1 MTIQKLEK
9 LIEDAILRKEGFE
22 FEEFV
27 VDIYKIIYGDDFLG
41 VASGGGDEGNDGTN
55 GKILIQV
62 YGPVNLKGSNA
73 ISKMDEDYT
82 KAKVKWNF
90 EEWHYVV
97 NTKLKDAPA
106 KLVSAVLE
114 LKEKEKP
121 IRIELIDSSRL
132 MQLLVDAWQN
142 DDSSHI
148 KIYSLLNF
156 DVNIDNFKDFDKI
169 STVIDFI
176 ADIDEVK
183 SIDVFVNFGGV
194 KFFQGKDEK
203 IDINIKTEQFKIFF
217 IEIVKNARV
226 TIEEFKDKIGE
237 EYLDEVGDYIKKTYN
252 ALLKSIDEEHAII
265 ETHQRIYDKLD
276 NDHNLSIALW
286 IVIGYFFD
294 ICDIGKK
301 DNGNG

>member
-1 MTIQKLEK
+1 MTIKKLKE
-9 LIEDAILRKEGFE
+9 LISNAILRKEGFE

-27 VDIYKIIYGDDFLG
+27 VDIYKIVYGDDFLG
-41 VASGGGDEGNDGTN
+41 VASGGGDDGNDGTN

-62 YGPVNLKGSNA
+62 YGPTNLKASNA
-73 ISKMDEDYT
+73 ISKMNEDYH
-82 KAKVKWNF
+82 KAKEKWDF

-106 KLVSAVLE
+106 KLVSAVSK
-114 LKEKEKP
+114 LKEKEKL
-121 IRIELIDSSRL
+121 IKIELIDSSRL
-132 MQLLVDAWQN
+132 IDMIIAAWQK
-142 DDSSHI
+142 DDSSHL

-169 STVIDFI
+169 SRVIDFI

-183 SIDVFVNFGGV
+183 SINVFANFGDV
-194 KFFQGKDEK
+194 QFFQGKDEK
-203 IDINIKTEQFKIFF
+203 IDINIKTESFKIFF
-217 IEIVKNARV
+217 IKIVKNARV

-237 EYLDEVGDYIKKTYN
+237 EYLDEVGDYIKKKYT
-252 ALLKSIDEEHAII
+252 ALLKSMDEEHAIM

>member
-1 MTIQKLEK
+1 MTIKKLEE
-9 LIEDAILRKEGFE
+9 LISNAILRKEGFE

-27 VDIYKIIYGDDFLG
+27 VDIYKIVYGDDFLG
-41 VASGGGDEGNDGTN
+41 VASGGGDDGNDGTN
-55 GKILIQV
+55 GNILIQV
-62 YGPVNLKGSNA
+62 YGPADLKGSNA
-73 ISKMDEDYT
+73 ISKMNEDYT
-82 KAKVKWNF
+82 KAKENWNF

-121 IRIELIDSSRL
+121 IKIELIDSSRL
-132 MQLLVDAWQN
+132 MQLIVDAWQN
-142 DDSSHI
+142 DDNSHI

-156 DVNIDNFKDFDKI
+156 DVNIDDFKDFDKI
-169 STVIDFI
+169 SKVIDFI

-203 IDINIKTEQFKIFF
+203 IDINIKTEQFKILF

-237 EYLDEVGDYIKKTYN
+237 EYLDEVGDYIKKKYT
-252 ALLKSIDEEHAII
+252 ALLKSMDEEHAIM
-265 ETHQRIYDKLD
+265 ETYQRIYDKLD

-286 IVIGYFFD
+286 IIIGYFFD

>member
-1 MTIQKLEK
+1 MTIKKLEE
-9 LIEDAILRKEGFE
+9 LISNAILRKEGFE

-27 VDIYKIIYGDDFLG
+27 VYIYKIVYGDDFLG
-41 VASGGGDEGNDGTN
+41 VASGGGDDGNDGTN
-55 GKILIQV
+55 GNILIQV
-62 YGPVNLKGSNA
+62 YGPADLKGTNA
-73 ISKMDEDYT
+73 ISKMNEDYT
-82 KAKVKWNF
+82 KAKEKWDF
-90 EEWHYVV
+90 SGWHYVV

-114 LKEKEKP
+114 LKENEKP
-121 IRIELIDSSRL
+121 IEIELIDSSRL
-132 MQLLVDAWQN
+132 IGLIMDAWQN
-142 DDSSHI
+142 DNSSHL

-169 STVIDFI
+169 SKVIDFI

-194 KFFQGKDEK
+194 QFFQGKDEK

-237 EYLDEVGDYIKKTYN
+237 EYLDEVGEYIKKKYI
-252 ALLKSIDEEHAII
+252 ALLKSMDEEHAIM
-265 ETHQRIYDKLD
+265 ETYQKIYEKLN

>member
-1 MTIQKLEK
+1 MTIKKLEE
-9 LIEDAILRKEGFE
+9 LISNAILRKEGFE

-27 VDIYKIIYGDDFLG
+27 VDIYKIVYGDDFLG
-41 VASGGGDEGNDGTN
+41 VASGGGDDGNDGTN
-55 GKILIQV
+55 GNVLIQV
-62 YGPVNLKGSNA
+62 YGPADLKGSNA
-73 ISKMDEDYT
+73 ISKMNEDYT
-82 KAKVKWNF
+82 KAKENWNF

-132 MQLLVDAWQN
+132 MQLIVDAWQN
-142 DDSSHI
+142 DDNSHI

-156 DVNIDNFKDFDKI
+156 DVNIDDFKDFDKI
-169 STVIDFI
+169 SKVIDFI

-183 SIDVFVNFGGV
+183 SFDVFVNFGGV

-203 IDINIKTEQFKIFF
+203 IDINIKTEQFKILF

-237 EYLDEVGDYIKKTYN
+237 EYLDEVGDYIKKKYT
-252 ALLKSIDEEHAII
+252 ALLKSMDEEHAIM
-265 ETHQRIYDKLD
+265 ETYQRIYDKLD

>member
-1 MTIQKLEK
+1 MTIKKLEE
-9 LIEDAILRKEGFE
+9 LISSAILRKEGFE

-27 VDIYKIIYGDDFLG
+27 VNIYKIVYGDDFLG
-41 VASGGGDEGNDGTN
+41 VASGGGDDGNDGTN

-62 YGPVNLKGSNA
+62 YGPTNLKASNA
-73 ISKMDEDYT
+73 ISKMNEDYS
-82 KAKVKWNF
+82 KAKEKWDF

-97 NTKLKDAPA
+97 NTKLKDTPA
-106 KLVSAVLE
+106 KLLSTALK

-121 IRIELIDSSRL
+121 IKIELIDSNRL
-132 MQLLVDAWQN
+132 INMILDAWQK
-142 DDSSHI
+142 DDSSHL
-148 KIYSLLNF
+148 KIYSLLNY
-156 DVNIDNFKDFDKI
+156 DENIDNFKDFNKI
-169 STVIDFI
+169 SRVIDFI

-183 SIDVFVNFGGV
+183 GIDVFANFGDIQ
-194 KFFQGKDEK
+194 FFQGKDEK
-203 IDINIKTEQFKIFF
+203 IDINIKTEHFKIFF
-217 IEIVKNARV
+217 IKIVKNARV

-237 EYLDEVGDYIKKTYN
+237 EYLDEVGDYIKKKYT
-252 ALLKSIDEEHAII
+252 ALLKSMDEEHAIM
-265 ETHQRIYDKLD
+265 ETHQKIYGRLD

>member
-1 MTIQKLEK
+1 MTIKKLKE
-9 LIEDAILRKEGFE
+9 LISNAILRKEGFE

-27 VDIYKIIYGDDFLG
+27 VDIYKIVYGDDFLG
-41 VASGGGDEGNDGTN
+41 VASGGGDDGNDGTN

-62 YGPVNLKGSNA
+62 YGPTDLKGSNA
-73 ISKMDEDYT
+73 ISKMNEDYT
-82 KAKVKWNF
+82 KAKEKWDF
-90 EEWHYVV
+90 DEWHYVV

-106 KLVSAVLE
+106 KLVSAVSK

-121 IRIELIDSSRL
+121 IKIELIDSSRL
-132 MQLLVDAWQN
+132 INMILDAWKK
-142 DDSSHI
+142 DDSSHL

-169 STVIDFI
+169 SKVIDFI

-183 SIDVFVNFGGV
+183 SINVFANFGEAQ
-194 KFFQGKDEK
+194 FFQGKDEK
-203 IDINIKTEQFKIFF
+203 IDINIKTEDFKIFF
-217 IEIVKNARV
+217 IKIVKNARV

-237 EYLDEVGDYIKKTYN
+237 EYLDEVGDYIKKKYT
-252 ALLKSIDEEHAII
+252 ALLKSMDEEHAIM